1 MSLARCVL
9 GMLGAVVSLA
19 ASAEAADLSVVVK
32 PVRSG
37 NGHISVAVYDSSM
50 NFLMRGRQI
59 AAADVSPVV
68 ESTTI
73 VFMGLPP
80 GNYAVAAFHDE
91 NDSGEFD
98 TNFLGIPVEGYGF
111 SNGAEAF
118 LGPPSFAEALVVLE
132 RSAWT
137 EIKLSY

>member
-1 MSLARCVL
+1 MSLTRTVL
-9 GMLGAVVSLA
+9 GFLGAILA
-19 ASAEAADLSVVVK
+19 LTTSAEAADLSVVVK
-32 PVRSG
+32 PVRSDH
-37 NGHISVAVYDSSM
+37 GHISVAVYDNSM
-50 NFLMRGRQI
+50 NFLMKGRQI
-59 AAADVSPVV
+59 ASADVSPVV
-68 ESTTI
+68 DSTTI
-73 VFMGLPP
+73 VFMGLTP

-98 TNFLGIPVEGYGF
+98 TNFLGIPEEGYGF

-118 LGPPSFAEALVVLE
+118 LGPPSFAAALVVVE